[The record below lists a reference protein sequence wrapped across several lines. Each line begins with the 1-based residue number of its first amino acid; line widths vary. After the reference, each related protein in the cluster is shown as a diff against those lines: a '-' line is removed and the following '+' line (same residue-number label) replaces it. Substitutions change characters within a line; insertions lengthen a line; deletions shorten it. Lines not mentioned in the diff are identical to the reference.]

1 MNKEF
6 YSNGKLLISGEYLV
20 LDGAFGFAL
29 PTSYGQSL
37 VVEEIERNQ
46 LHWISKDEKDITWF
60 ETTIDLK
67 AFRSH
72 PEKLHLDMAFQEET
86 NTLKTLVQILTTAQ
100 KLNSKFLNTDHGYQV
115 TTTLSFPRNWGL
127 GSSSTLINN
136 IAQWAQIDAYSL
148 LWGAFSGSGYDIA
161 AAQNNHPILYQLKDQ
176 KPAIQKVVFKP
187 LFAKHLYFVHLN
199 KKQNS
204 RTGIIQY
211 RKQNFDL
218 KATTKKI
225 NAVTKDILV
234 SKTLSD
240 FSILIEK
247 HEVLLSAIL
256 GISTVKKTL
265 FPDYKGSIK
274 SLGAWGGDFIL
285 AAGDE
290 QTPAYFKEKGFHT
303 VLPYHKMIL

>member
-1 MNKEF
+1 MSKEF

-29 PTSYGQSL
+29 PTSYGQNL
-37 VVEEIERNQ
+37 VVKEIEKNQ

-72 PEKLHLDMAFQEET
+72 PEKLHLDVASQEET

-100 KLNSKFLNTDHGYQV
+100 KLNSKFLNTYHGYQV

-176 KPAIQKVVFKP
+176 KPAIQEVVFKP
-187 LFAKHLYFVHLN
+187 LFAEHLYFVHLN

-240 FSILIEK
+240 FSMLIEK
-247 HEVLLSAIL
+247 HEALLSAIL